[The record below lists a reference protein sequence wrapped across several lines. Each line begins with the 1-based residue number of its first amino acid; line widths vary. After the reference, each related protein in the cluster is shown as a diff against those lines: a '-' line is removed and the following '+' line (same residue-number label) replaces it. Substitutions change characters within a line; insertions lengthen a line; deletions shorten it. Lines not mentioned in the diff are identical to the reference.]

1 MSANKS
7 NGTDVTLIYGD
18 GIGKEVVGATKKIID
33 ASGVKINWHVCE
45 AGAEVFRRGIAS
57 GVTDETLESI
67 KKTRLVLKGPLE
79 TPVGFGEKSANVT
92 LRKLFETYA
101 NTRPVRE
108 FPNIDTPYKGRGI
121 DIMIV
126 RENVEDL
133 YAGIEHMQTPGV
145 AQTLKLITRK
155 GCEKIC
161 RFAFELARAEGRKK
175 VHCATKANIMKFS
188 EGMLKHAF
196 EDVAKDFKD
205 IQAHHIIIDNCA
217 HQLVRTPED
226 FDVIVTS
233 NMNGDILSDLASGL
247 VGGLGF
253 APGANLGTDIAIFEA
268 VHGSAPLF
276 AGKNVINPIAVL
288 LSGVMMLRHIGEFEG
303 AQKIEQAVLSTLED
317 GVYTQDVHKNDGAV
331 STTEFTDAI
340 IERFGRTSTFWSSRD
355 YKKIKMPLLP
365 DNRKYVP
372 VKSQKVQGLD
382 VFLDTEEDVMVLG
395 KTLESLV
402 SDLPVNLKMIG
413 SKGVKVYPAVNGLL
427 PDMVDHLQAR
437 FMINNDNEMDHAMTM
452 EVMSRVA
459 SKYNWMHL
467 ERLTDFDQVPGYSKA
482 QGED

>member
-1 MSANKS
+1 MSAKEI
-7 NGTDVTLIYGD
+7 TLIYGD

-33 ASGVKINWHVCE
+33 ASGANIQWDEQE
-45 AGAEVFRRGIAS
+45 AGAEVFKKGIAS
-57 GVTDETLESI
+57 GVPETTLESI
-67 KKTRLVLKGPLE
+67 KRTRLVLKGPLE

-108 FPNIDTPYKGRGI
+108 FPGLDTPFKGRGI
-121 DIMIV
+121 DLMIV

-161 RFAFELARAEGRKK
+161 RFAFELAIAEGRKK

-188 EGMLKHAF
+188 EGMLKRAF
-196 EDVAKDFKD
+196 EDVSKDYPG
-205 IQAHHIIIDNCA
+205 IEAHHIIVDNCA

-253 APGANLGTDIAIFEA
+253 APGANLGSDIAIFEA
-268 VHGSAPLF
+268 VHGSAPTL

-288 LSGVMMLRHIGEFEG
+288 LSGVMMLRHIGEFK
-303 AQKIEQAVLSTLED
+303 AARKIEMAVLATLED
-317 GVYTQDVHKNDGAV
+317 GIYTQDVRKDGKAV

-340 IERFGRTSTFWSSRD
+340 IERFGRESNFWPDRE
-355 YKKIKMPLLP
+355 YKKIKMPVLR
-365 DNRKYVP
+365 DDREY
-372 VKSQKVQGLD
+372 VKSNVRHHFGVD
-382 VFLDTEEDVMVLG
+382 IFLDTAEPVDQVG
-395 KTLESLV
+395 HNLENLLSN
-402 SDLPVNLKMIG
+402 LPVTLKMIG
-413 SKGVKVYPAVNGLL
+413 SKGVKVYPAIGGLL

-437 FMINNDNEMDHAMTM
+437 FVMTNDEQMDHALTL
-452 EVMSRVA
+452 EVLNRVA
-459 SKYNWMHL
+459 SKYNWMHV
-467 ERLTDFDQVPGYSKA
+467 ERLQDFDRQPGYSNA